1 MLGCELLRAAYTTLD
16 SFVVAPA
23 PTRQHRRD
31 RQRVIALR
39 QPDRRRI
46 ALRHGADV
54 AVLLVVDRDQG
65 NTVAVIRGGNA
76 TIYVSDMQRAVDF
89 YHGTLE
95 LPLVFRADDH
105 WAELDAGDGLRLGL
119 HPASTHGPAP
129 GTPGGITVGLA
140 VDEPI
145 AQVVERLKTRGV
157 TVDGPVVE
165 EGGLALAFFADPDG
179 NPLYL
184 AQSATARPHRP

>member
-1 MLGCELLRAAYTTLD
+1 M
-16 SFVVAPA
+16 
-23 PTRQHRRD
+23 
-31 RQRVIALR
+31 
-39 QPDRRRI
+39 
-46 ALRHGADV
+46 
-54 AVLLVVDRDQG
+54 LLVVDRDPEK
-65 NTVAVIRGGNA
+65 TVVVIRGGNA

-105 WAELDAGDGLRLGL
+105 WAELDAGGGLLLGL
-119 HPASTHGPAP
+119 HPASARGPAP

-184 AQSATARPHRP
+184 AETADGGGN